1 MRNSIFALALV
12 TVALAGCSTTR
23 LSTEQLAAK
32 VEAAKV
38 CAKVEEPTRTQLKT
52 FVFHPLPTDTVSTS
66 GVGVI
71 AGLTADDIADI
82 LENFQILKQREEKWN
97 VRATAV
103 NTCIDDAAKAVTD
116 IKK

>member
-1 MRNSIFALALV
+1 MRNSIFALAMV
-12 TVALAGCSTTR
+12 AVALAGCSTTR
-23 LSTEQLAAK
+23 LSPEQQAAK

-38 CAKVEEPTRTQLKT
+38 CAKVEEPARTQLKT
-52 FVFHPLPTDTVSTS
+52 FVFHPLPTDTISTS

-71 AGLTADDIADI
+71 AGLTADDVADI

-97 VRATAV
+97 IRATAV
-103 NTCIDDAAKAVTD
+103 NECIDDAAKSVAD